1 MISIQW
7 RVFGLQRSF
16 LSSMKIFADKR
27 LNFECNKQCESLS
40 WHVDTFNA
48 TATGYWIY
56 WYQWIIRSCCVQ
68 YLFSIMK
75 CTLLLL
81 IMLRQWICAKIIFQ
95 IASSNIMYSWGYL
108 SLCLIDRRGHECNV
122 YHCVN
127 KISVF
132 GNFNI
137 NVLVNVQCFHK
148 KNRLLIVQGAR
159 VNGESMTPPRSK
171 GETVGDL

>member
-1 MISIQW
+1 MKGIWFAKILP
-7 RVFGLQRSF
+7 VINEA
-16 LSSMKIFADKR
+16 KIFAYKR
-27 LNFECNKQCESLS
+27 LNFKCNKQCENLS
-40 WHVDTFNA
+40 WRVDTFNA

-56 WYQWIIRSCCVQ
+56 WCQWIIRSCCVQ
-68 YLFSIMK
+68 YIFSIMK

-132 GNFNI
+132 GNFDI
-137 NVLVNVQCFHK
+137 NVLVNVQYFHK
-148 KNRLLIVQGAR
+148 IWRRFLLI
-159 VNGESMTPPRSK
+159 ESVPISCH
-171 GETVGDL
+171 V